1 MSDQNLLEVRWVIYS
16 DNRSYF
22 FRLLRRVAIFRDT
35 SKRLYIVPK
44 YFVKAFIR
52 VFIFIL
58 FCFMFMN
65 GLTARILVVPPK
77 AQKPLEATG
86 NPRMGTLLND
96 REEVCCI

>member
-1 MSDQNLLEVRWVIYS
+1 
-16 DNRSYF
+16 
-22 FRLLRRVAIFRDT
+22 
-35 SKRLYIVPK
+35 
-44 YFVKAFIR
+44 
-52 VFIFIL
+52 
-58 FCFMFMN
+58 MFMN